1 MVAQL
6 FLALE
11 IRGRAEIFH
20 LKLKEQKQS
29 IHSITNTTTKQDT
42 NYTNTHLHIHRDVSF
57 SSKHRYSFLA
67 ICMFV
72 KIHVWVVA
80 L

>member
-6 FLALE
+6 LLALE

-20 LKLKEQKQS
+20 LNLKEQKQS

-42 NYTNTHLHIHRDVSF
+42 NYTNTHLHIHHDVSF
-57 SSKHRYSFLA
+57 SSKHRCSFLA

-72 KIHVWVVA
+72 KIHVWVVV